1 MSSSSS
7 SSSSTSSSFATGGVF
22 LFLFGMTATGASGIS
37 SFGSSCAISG
47 GIIFSGGITFSGDWS
62 SSRDTSVLSSS
73 EWCCGGPPGY
83 ASATECATCGSSV
96 SSSKFN

>member
-37 SFGSSCAISG
+37 SCAISG
-47 GIIFSGGITFSGDWS
+47 GIIFSGGITFSDDWS